1 MPELK
6 KVEDFRA
13 RVDTLMRIVKKQRR
27 DIEYAI
33 ELMTPEQQA
42 TFYEGVR
49 IFVGSI
55 MDEAVNKVYEEE

>member
-6 KVEDFRA
+6 KIEDFVA

-33 ELMTPEQQA
+33 ELMTPDQQA

-49 IFVGSI
+49 I

>member
-6 KVEDFRA
+6 KVEEFIA

-33 ELMTPEQQA
+33 ELMTADQQA

-49 IFVGSI
+49 I
-55 MDEAVNKVYEEE
+55 MDEAVKEYEEE

>member
-6 KVEDFRA
+6 KVQEFIA

-33 ELMTPEQQA
+33 ELMTADQQA
-42 TFYEGVR
+42 TFYEGVK
-49 IFVGSI
+49 I
-55 MDEAVNKVYEEE
+55 MDKAVKEYEEE

>member
-6 KVEDFRA
+6 KVEDFIA

-33 ELMTPEQQA
+33 ELMTADQQA
-42 TFYEGVR
+42 TFYEGVK
-49 IFVGSI
+49 I
-55 MDEAVNKVYEEE
+55 MDKAVKEYEEE

>member
-6 KVEDFRA
+6 KVEEFIA

-33 ELMTPEQQA
+33 ELMTAEQQA
-42 TFYEGVR
+42 TFYEGVKL
-49 IFVGSI
+49 
-55 MDEAVNKVYEEE
+55 MDRAVKEYEEK